1 MSKGLGEGIS
11 EVREYEC
18 RAGWGVGWGHGC
30 PYLAPHFS
38 LYEQISGPGILVSRT
53 QDSESQIANF
63 EF

>member
-1 MSKGLGEGIS
+1 MSVGRDG
-11 EVREYEC
+11 
-18 RAGWGVGWGHGC
+18 GWGGGHGC

-53 QDSESQIANF
+53 QDSESQIENF